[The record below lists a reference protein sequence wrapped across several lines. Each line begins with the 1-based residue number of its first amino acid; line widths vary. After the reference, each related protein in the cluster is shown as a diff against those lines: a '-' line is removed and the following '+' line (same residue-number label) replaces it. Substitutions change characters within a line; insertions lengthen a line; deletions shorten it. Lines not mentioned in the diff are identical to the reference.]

1 MFPEPSLPARD
12 LDISR
17 LPVELLHAEL
27 TRRQDAKP
35 SCGTSGDRGT
45 YNLGLHVFALFLIL
59 GLSTLACA
67 FPIIARRFPDL
78 PIPHRFLFLSRHF
91 GTGVLIATAFIHLL
105 PTAFI
110 SMTDPCLP
118 DFWSRHYRPMPGF
131 IAMLAVFVVVSIE
144 MFFASKGAGH
154 SHGSDWDGVP
164 ESPRHRHSRTGES
177 SQGNGHISLNQ
188 LDTPITPYSDG
199 TQNPRNSTS
208 SDSGSEDDLDALDPI
223 ADESA
228 TLNHPHKRKLSE
240 YDDSGLHRHAAPSSE
255 NPQRLFLQCLLLEAG
270 ILFHSIFIGMA
281 VSVATG
287 TQFVVL
293 LIAICFHQTF
303 EGFALGARIAA
314 LIPKLFDASSPKPWL
329 MALAYGATTPIG
341 QAIGIWMREL
351 YDPAS
356 KVGLLMVGITN
367 AISSGLLLFAGLVQ
381 LIAEDFLSEKS
392 YVTLKGRRRIEACL
406 AVGLGALLMA
416 IVGAF
421 A

>member
-1 MFPEPSLPARD
+1 
-12 LDISR
+12 
-17 LPVELLHAEL
+17 
-27 TRRQDAKP
+27 
-35 SCGTSGDRGT
+35 
-45 YNLGLHVFALFLIL
+45 
-59 GLSTLACA
+59 
-67 FPIIARRFPDL
+67 
-78 PIPHRFLFLSRHF
+78 
-91 GTGVLIATAFIHLL
+91 
-105 PTAFI
+105 
-110 SMTDPCLP
+110 MTDPCLP

-131 IAMLAVFVVVSIE
+131 IAMLAVFVVVAIE

-154 SHGSDWDGVP
+154 SHTTEWEGADGNKRANLRGGGS
-164 ESPRHRHSRTGES
+164 SH
-177 SQGNGHISLNQ
+177 GNGHISLNQ
-188 LDTPITPYSDG
+188 LGTPIAPYTDSG
-199 TQNPRNSTS
+199 PRPRNSTS
-208 SDSGSEDDLDALDPI
+208 SHSDSDDDLDVLDPM

-228 TLNHPHKRKLSE
+228 TLNHPHKRKISE
-240 YDDSGLHRHAAPSSE
+240 FDDNQLRRHATPSDE

-287 TQFVVL
+287 TQFIVL

-341 QAIGIWMREL
+341 QALGIWIREL

-381 LIAEDFLSEKS
+381 LIAEDFLSERS
-392 YVTLKGRRRIEACL
+392 YDSLKGWRRIEACL